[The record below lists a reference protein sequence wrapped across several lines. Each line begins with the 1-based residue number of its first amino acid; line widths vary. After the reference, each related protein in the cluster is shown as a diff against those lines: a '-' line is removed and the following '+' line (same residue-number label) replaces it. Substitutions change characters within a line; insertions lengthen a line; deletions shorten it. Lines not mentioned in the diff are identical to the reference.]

1 MGTLATA
8 AADAAALLLGVVDDG
23 DEPEGLLLG
32 GAGHDGS
39 ASRDR
44 HVRFP
49 VWLARAIGAAAL
61 AVLALCALTAC
72 LCYLSP
78 GLRNRCSGPGACCP
92 CCGSG
97 QRMVRSGDVD
107 PHAGSRRMSVPL
119 LRPV

>member
-1 MGTLATA
+1 MGALATA
-8 AADAAALLLGVVDDG
+8 AADAAALLLGDDDG
-23 DEPEGLLLG
+23 EEAEGLLL